1 MSVVRQVWPYTASM
15 AHLHTCMEISL
26 EGRGPRLGQLYDEL
40 CRRSWTE
47 MALRGLPFCLSLSKL
62 ASTWPCV
69 LAFAGDEGFCVKTQ
83 SELKDLEILES
94 ARRQSDEHRHTPAT
108 HASKGGGKG
117 ESSNH
122 GAPRFNDRPWLY
134 ELVHLNSQVNA
145 TTNETT
151 QREAG
156 RRQAKKKETRKEA
169 ASAPTTGTNPKPRN
183 LGRCASVNSMCMPLS
198 YRLLRFSPG

>member
-1 MSVVRQVWPYTASM
+1 
-15 AHLHTCMEISL
+15 
-26 EGRGPRLGQLYDEL
+26 LGQLYDEL

-47 MALRGLPFCLSLSKL
+47 MALRGLAFCLSFSKF
-62 ASTWPCV
+62 ANTWPCV

-94 ARRQSDEHRHTPAT
+94 ARRQFDDVRHAPAT

-145 TTNETT
+145 TTSETT

-156 RRQAKKKETRKEA
+156 RRQAKKRKPERRRQAPPQRARTRSQET
-169 ASAPTTGTNPKPRN
+169 
-183 LGRCASVNSMCMPLS
+183 
-198 YRLLRFSPG
+198 